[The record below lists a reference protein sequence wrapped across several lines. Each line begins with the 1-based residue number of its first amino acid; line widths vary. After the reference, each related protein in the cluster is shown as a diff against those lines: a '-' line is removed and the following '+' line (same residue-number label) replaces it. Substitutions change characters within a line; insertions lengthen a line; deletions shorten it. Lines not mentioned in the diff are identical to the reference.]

1 MVIAAFAFPDNVRT
15 SPPRTTLRSYQLLS
29 NKGSALDWENAG
41 VYTNSMPESYLKYK
55 SIWRTIQSMS
65 EDLAKESK
73 SLQKRSNAASIS
85 AFIKAT
91 VEEVKGL
98 TKDNNEKK
106 LMDALP
112 QTAYDATITS
122 LERARRRSRLQM
134 IRIVQEVDAVSN
146 GPSVAIGPDRVGRF
160 LSPVLFQQL
169 LPTVEPVVT
178 GEDFEKWK
186 YKHKEL
192 QKRVNNLEESTKE
205 LKETTEGHSK
215 SIDVLKL
222 KMNFI
227 SHNEVDD

>member
-1 MVIAAFAFPDNVRT
+1 
-15 SPPRTTLRSYQLLS
+15 
-29 NKGSALDWENAG
+29 
-41 VYTNSMPESYLKYK
+41 
-55 SIWRTIQSMS
+55 MS

-134 IRIVQEVDAVSN
+134 IRIVQEVEIM
-146 GPSVAIGPDRVGRF
+146 PQPD
-160 LSPVLFQQL
+160 L
-169 LPTVEPVVT
+169 L
-178 GEDFEKWK
+178 
-186 YKHKEL
+186 
-192 QKRVNNLEESTKE
+192 
-205 LKETTEGHSK
+205 
-215 SIDVLKL
+215 ID
-222 KMNFI
+222 
-227 SHNEVDD
+227 

>member
-1 MVIAAFAFPDNVRT
+1 MFRDNKT
-15 SPPRTTLRSYQLLS
+15 SATEKELS
-29 NKGSALDWENAG
+29 PKLPKGSKISQQVTFTSKFVEHA
-41 VYTNSMPESYLKYK
+41 
-55 SIWRTIQSMS
+55 S
-65 EDLAKESK
+65 E
-73 SLQKRSNAASIS
+73 KRSNAASIS

-106 LMDALP
+106 LMDTLP

-122 LERARRRSRLQM
+122 LERARRCSRLQM
-134 IRIVQEVDAVSN
+134 IRIVQE
-146 GPSVAIGPDRVGRF
+146 
-160 LSPVLFQQL
+160 
-169 LPTVEPVVT
+169 TVEPVVT
-178 GEDFEKWK
+178 EEDFEKWK
-186 YKHKEL
+186 YEHKEL
-192 QKRVNNLEESTKE
+192 QKRVNSLEESTKELKETTEAHSKSINTAQHSTTKEDFDNQNSEHQKLQGKIESLEERTKE